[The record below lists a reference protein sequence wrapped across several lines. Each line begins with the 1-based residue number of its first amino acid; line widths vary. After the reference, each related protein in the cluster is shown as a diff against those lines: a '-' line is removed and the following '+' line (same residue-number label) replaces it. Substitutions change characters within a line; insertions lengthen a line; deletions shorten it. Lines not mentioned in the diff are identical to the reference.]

1 MATHGLNLSGVLYET
16 KRIINAHSRHFL
28 ALSVLFLLPL
38 SFSLIVY
45 PSITR
50 SSSTLSH
57 YHQTLSFFFT
67 SPDPDAPPIHKSDLV
82 LPTLYGLFVP
92 ILSLC
97 ATSSIT
103 YSTFHGFYGRP
114 VKFVSSIK
122 SIVFSIFPLIATLIV
137 TQLILGLV
145 VLAFGGFAAMVYSG
159 VSLLGFEIE
168 YDNVYFMVFAFALA
182 ALVLAAWIYLRV
194 EWCLSS
200 VIVIVESQWGFAPL
214 RRSSY
219 LVHGMRPVAL
229 RMILLFGLLLGCL
242 AALFSSLV
250 PEAGG
255 IAGRWVSWVFIFQ
268 TVVYT
273 AFMTILMLYSIA
285 ANTVLFMYCKAL
297 RGELAFEIA
306 EEFAQ
311 EYISLPFDD
320 GKVPHVVYVV

>member
-1 MATHGLNLSGVLYET
+1 MATHNLNLSGVLSET

-45 PSITR
+45 PSISQSP
-50 SSSTLSH
+50 SSLSH
-57 YHQTLSFFFT
+57 YHQTLFFFST
-67 SPDPDAPPIHKSDLV
+67 PDPETPPIDKPDLV
-82 LPTLYGLFVP
+82 LPIIYGFFVLLF
-92 ILSLC
+92 SLC

-122 SIVFSIFPLIATLIV
+122 SILYSVVPLIATLII
-137 TQLILGLV
+137 TQLIVGLIAF
-145 VLAFGGFAAMVYSG
+145 AFGGFTAVVYK
-159 VSLLGFEIE
+159 GFALFGIEID
-168 YDNVYFMVFAFALA
+168 YDNVYFMGFGILITVL
-182 ALVLAAWIYLRV
+182 LVGVLIYLQV

-200 VIVIVESQWGFAPL
+200 VIVVVESQWGFSPL
-214 RRSSY
+214 RRSAY
-219 LVHGMRPVAL
+219 LVNGMKRVAFA
-229 RMILLFGLLLGCL
+229 MIMLFAMLLGFL
-242 AALFSSLV
+242 AMLCSTLV
-250 PEAGG
+250 PDVGG
-255 IAGRWVSWVFIFQ
+255 ISGGWVSWAFIFQ

-273 AFMTILMLYSIA
+273 GFMTILMLYSVA
-285 ANTVLFMYCKAL
+285 ANAVLYMYCKAL
-297 RGELAFEIA
+297 KGELAFEIA